1 MTHSPH
7 RRTMLLTAAALPFAA
22 LSLRAAAGTAAT
34 HADDFPAL
42 EHDAGG
48 RLGVFAIDTAT
59 GKQVGH
65 REDERFPVCSTFKLI
80 LVGAVLTRSVTEPTL
95 MQQRLRYSSSDVVIA
110 SPITSAHAGDGM
122 TVTELCAATLQ
133 VSDDTAA
140 NVLMKMLGG
149 PAAVTS
155 FARSISNPTFR
166 LDRWE
171 PALNTAIPGDPR
183 DTATPAAM
191 GHSTQTLVLGD
202 ALPAPQRRQ
211 LKDWLI
217 GCKTGQH
224 RIRAGVPPTWTAGD
238 KTGTG
243 DYGTTNDLA
252 VLWPDASASVRGP
265 IVLGVYYTQGTQNAQ
280 PRDDVIAA
288 AARIAVRQLG

>member
-1 MTHSPH
+1 MTHLPQ

-22 LSLRAAAGTAAT
+22 LSLRATAGTATT
-34 HADDFPAL
+34 HANDFAAL

-59 GKQVGH
+59 GKRIGH
-65 REDERFPVCSTFKLI
+65 RADERFPVCSTFKLI
-80 LVGAVLTRSVTEPTL
+80 LAGAVLARSVNEPAL
-95 MQQRLRYSSSDVVIA
+95 MQQRLRYSSSDVVTY
-110 SPITSAHAGDGM
+110 SPVTGPHAGDGM
-122 TVTELCAATLQ
+122 TVAELCAATLQ
-133 VSDDTAA
+133 YSDNTAA
-140 NVLMKMLGG
+140 NVLVKMLGG
-149 PAAVTS
+149 PAALTS
-155 FARSISNPTFR
+155 FARSIGNATFR

-171 PALNTAIPGDPR
+171 TELDTAIPGDPR
-183 DTATPAAM
+183 DTATPASMA
-191 GHSTQTLVLGD
+191 HSTQTLVLGNT
-202 ALPAPQRRQ
+202 LPTPQRQQ

-224 RIRAGVPPTWTAGD
+224 RIRAGVPATWTAGD

-252 VLWPDASASVRGP
+252 VLWPDASASAHGP
-265 IVLGVYYTQGTQNAQ
+265 IVLGVYYTQSTQNAQ